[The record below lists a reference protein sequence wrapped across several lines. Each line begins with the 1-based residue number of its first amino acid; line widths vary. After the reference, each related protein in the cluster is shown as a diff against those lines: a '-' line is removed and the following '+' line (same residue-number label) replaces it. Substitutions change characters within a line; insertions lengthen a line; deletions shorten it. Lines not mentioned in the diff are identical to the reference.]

1 MKKIERY
8 FWCLEKK
15 VKDIFKK
22 AKEIFCIMKKF
33 EGYFWYLEKK
43 SKVYWY
49 LALFLRVNHLPGF
62 YRIKLVVL
70 KMCVHFYWI
79 SGI

>member
-1 MKKIERY
+1 MKKIEGY

-49 LALFLRVNHLPGF
+49 LALFLRVNLYF
-62 YRIKLVVL
+62 YDLIIICQVFTELS
-70 KMCVHFYWI
+70 W
-79 SGI
+79 